1 MRVWLFAP
9 GHEERK
15 VDKALA
21 SLDAEGDARPDLV
34 ILDWEDAVPPAEKAT
49 AREVTLN
56 RIGALDLDTRHRV
69 VVRVN
74 HLGSDWFAA
83 DHQKLQGEFLGA
95 VMLPKVE
102 TDAQIHAALD
112 LDLPIAILLESALG
126 VQRAFELCSVH
137 PQVRYAAFGPLDLLA
152 DLGGEWTPE
161 SEETL
166 YARQRVA
173 IAARAARLVA
183 ALDGPY
189 PRLRDLDGLLDDS
202 RRGRRMGYGGR
213 MVIHP
218 AQVPVVHEA
227 FAPTED
233 ELDFA
238 RRVVEA
244 AQAGESEG
252 RGAVSVDGRFVDPP
266 VIRWAESVLARSEPS
281 QA

>member
-15 VDKALA
+15 VGKALA
-21 SLDAEGDARPDLV
+21 SLEAEGSARPDLV
-34 ILDWEDAVPPAEKAT
+34 ILDWEDAVPAAEKAA
-49 AREVTLN
+49 ARDVT
-56 RIGALDLDTRHRV
+56 IGRLEALDASTRHKV

-74 HLGSDWFAA
+74 HLESDWFAE
-83 DHQKLQGEFLGA
+83 DHERLQGEFLGA

-102 TDAQIHAALD
+102 RKDQIDAVVD

-126 VQRAFELCSVH
+126 VQLAFELCAAH

-173 IAARAARLVA
+173 IAARAARLA
-183 ALDGPY
+183 SALDGPY
-189 PRLRDLDGLLDDS
+189 PRLHDLEGLLEDS

-238 RRVVEA
+238 RRVMKA
-244 AQAGESEG
+244 ARAGEAEG

-266 VIRWAESVLARSEPS
+266 VIRWAESVLARIVSPT
-281 QA
+281 

>member
-15 VDKALA
+15 VEKALA
-21 SLDAEGDARPDLV
+21 SLEAEGDARPDLV
-34 ILDWEDAVPPAEKAT
+34 ILDWEDAVPAAEKRA
-49 AREVTLN
+49 ARDVTMRRLE
-56 RIGALDLDTRHRV
+56 GLDAETRHRA

-74 HLGSDWFAA
+74 HLDSEWFAD
-83 DHQKLQGEFLGA
+83 DHERLHGEFLGA

-102 TDAQIHAALD
+102 REEQIHSVVD

-126 VQRAFELCSVH
+126 VQRAFELCSCH

-152 DLGGEWTPE
+152 DLQGEWTE
-161 SEETL
+161 SSEETL

-173 IAARAARLVA
+173 IAARAARLAV

-189 PRLRDLDGLLDDS
+189 PRLRDLDGLLDDT
-202 RRGRRMGYGGR
+202 RRARRMGYGGR

-227 FAPTED
+227 FAPSD
-233 ELDFA
+233 EELAFA

-244 AQAGESEG
+244 ARAGEAEG

-266 VIRWAESVLARSEPS
+266 VIRWAESVLARVKS
-281 QA
+281 AN

>member
-21 SLDAEGDARPDLV
+21 SLAADGDARPDLV
-34 ILDWEDAVPPAEKAT
+34 ILDWEDAVPAAEKDA
-49 AREVTLN
+49 AREVTLA
-56 RIGALDLDTRHRV
+56 RLGELDAETRHRV

-74 HLGSDWFAA
+74 HLDSDWFAA
-83 DHQKLQGEFLGA
+83 DHARLDGEFLGA

-102 TDAQIHAALD
+102 MDRQVQAVVD

-126 VQRAFELCSVH
+126 VQRVFELCSGH
-137 PQVRYAAFGPLDLLA
+137 PEVRYAAFGPLDLLA

-173 IAARAARLVA
+173 IAARAARLAV

-189 PRLRDLDGLLDDS
+189 PRLRDLEGLLEDS

-233 ELDFA
+233 ELAFA
-238 RRVVEA
+238 RKVVEA
-244 AQAGESEG
+244 ARSGEAEG

-266 VIRWAESVLARSEPS
+266 VIRWAESVLARIEPS
-281 QA
+281 S